1 MINDYN
7 ILYSQMRRL
16 KRELKEYGYDFR
28 AFISTSVE
36 YPVAILVN
44 ENESENGNGN
54 GNGNEILEISKL
66 YYNKKWKLVYS
77 CFSGVVGHLGNK
89 VTGKGLYSFTTLH
102 AITVPH
108 IIKTA
113 QEGIKAVAINPYAR
127 LHTGI
132 EEYFHYHGIKFKEV
146 E

>member
-7 ILYSQMRRL
+7 ILYAQMRRL
-16 KRELKEYGYDFR
+16 KKELKEDEYDFR

-36 YPVAILVN
+36 YPIAILVN
-44 ENESENGNGN
+44 KNES

-77 CFSGVVGHLGNK
+77 CLSGVVGHLGNK

-102 AITVPH
+102 EITVPH
-108 IIKTA
+108 IIKTV
-113 QEGIKAVAINPYAR
+113 QEGRKAVSINSYAR

-146 E
+146 D

>member
-7 ILYSQMRRL
+7 ILYSPMRRL
-16 KRELKEYGYDFR
+16 KRELKEDGYDFR
-28 AFISTSVE
+28 AFISSSVE

-44 ENESENGNGN
+44 ENESEN

-77 CFSGVVGHLGNK
+77 CLSGVMGHLGNK

-102 AITVPH
+102 EITVPH
-108 IIKTA
+108 LIKTV
-113 QEGIKAVAINPYAR
+113 QEGKKAVSINPYAR

-146 E
+146 D

>member
-7 ILYSQMRRL
+7 ILYAQMRRL
-16 KRELKEYGYDFR
+16 KKELKEDEYDFR

-36 YPVAILVN
+36 YPIAILVN
-44 ENESENGNGN
+44 KNES

-77 CFSGVVGHLGNK
+77 CLSGVVGHLGNK

-102 AITVPH
+102 EITVPH
-108 IIKTA
+108 IIKTV
-113 QEGIKAVAINPYAR
+113 QEGRKAVAINSYAR

-146 E
+146 D